1 MKPTKEITIKIKDL
15 LKVAKKE
22 KIGNRLAELLSHID
36 NSQYDKAIIIT
47 DIKTYCKPY
56 LSDNQKTV
64 MLRDSDSDEITD
76 IDKLSPQFRWD
87 AVCAI
92 WNEIE
97 Y

>member
-1 MKPTKEITIKIKDL
+1 MKPTKEITMKIKNL
-15 LKVAKKE
+15 LEVAKEE
-22 KIGNRLAELLSHID
+22 KIGNRLAELLKHVDS
-36 NSQYDKAIIIT
+36 SLYDKAIIIT
-47 DIKTYCKPY
+47 DIKKYCKPY
-56 LSDNQKTV
+56 LSENQETV
-64 MLRDSDSDEITD
+64 MLRDSDSDEMTD